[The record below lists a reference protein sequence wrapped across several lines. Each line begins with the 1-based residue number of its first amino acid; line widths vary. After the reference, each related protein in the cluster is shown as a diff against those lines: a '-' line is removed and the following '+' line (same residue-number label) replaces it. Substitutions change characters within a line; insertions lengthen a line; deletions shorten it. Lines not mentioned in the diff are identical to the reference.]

1 MPNLGVFDAWHFPMI
16 QWSNMVQFCAESGR
30 LHQCQVILLRLWRCG
45 CSRKNQSDGPVVDG
59 TGMYWLKLMFD
70 ISGLFSNLSV
80 HKVSPPRTTKYLQR
94 EELIRTDAVP
104 NWQLHIKQLKRKF
117 KPFKSYESVTNHMP
131 LLVVCIYIYI
141 HMWYSIIFYILY
153 IQSSYLQGCRTHPSS
168 PETTV
173 PPSDFSL
180 VYKPNIQMVYS
191 IDLCRYI
198 TVMG

>member
-1 MPNLGVFDAWHFPMI
+1 VTLWMFKKKPFRWTGSGWYWH
-16 QWSNMVQFCAESGR
+16 VLAEAHVWYFR
-30 LHQCQVILLRLWRCG
+30 
-45 CSRKNQSDGPVVDG
+45 
-59 TGMYWLKLMFD
+59 TFLKF
-70 ISGLFSNLSV
+70 
-80 HKVSPPRTTKYLQR
+80 KRPQRVSPPRTKTYLQR

-131 LLVVCIYIYI
+131 LLVVCVNIYIYI

-153 IQSSYLQGCRTHPSS
+153 IPSSYLQGCRTHPSS
-168 PETTV
+168 PDTTV